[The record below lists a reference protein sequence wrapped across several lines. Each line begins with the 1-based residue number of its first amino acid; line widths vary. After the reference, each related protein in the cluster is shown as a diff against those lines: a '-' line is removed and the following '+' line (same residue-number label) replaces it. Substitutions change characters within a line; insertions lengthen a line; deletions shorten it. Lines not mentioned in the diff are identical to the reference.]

1 MPLVNVYILKTN
13 EQYNMTNRLLLEKY
27 IIQVLKEQEDRS
39 DIGEYPLNPIDP
51 KSVKPKGKITALLIS
66 AAMAINA
73 LIPASQFR
81 NAEKLDRQYGNAEI
95 TEPDAAK
102 IAGQL
107 INGENPELDQEI
119 KDQVDDNDSGT
130 SSFTYDASNI
140 DRDQVISRLRVH
152 EGERLEPYY
161 DSEGYIT
168 VGIGTLITKQ
178 GQNKSAANQ
187 SLSNTLAAA
196 ALQKLSQQYPNIYQ
210 HTPGNTSITKDQA
223 EDLLQVKFD
232 SIHNAFI
239 NRIGVNY
246 QYIPKEL
253 KEVLA
258 DMSYNM
264 GAGFFSGSK
273 FIKNIVRLSELLSK
287 NESGLTNDEKQ
298 EIINLIRLEIPK
310 EFADSDYFD
319 VLTSHDA
326 DASAPG
332 RPVITSSGEFNWLT
346 TTYEGRPINLLNIYQ
361 PIRDQFTID
370 NINESY
376 SLTSVYDKLFS

>member
-1 MPLVNVYILKTN
+1 MNNK
-13 EQYNMTNRLLLEKY
+13 LLEKY

-39 DIGEYPLNPIDP
+39 DVGEYPLNPIDP
-51 KSVKPKGKITALLIS
+51 KSVEPKGKITALLIS

-81 NAEKLDRQYGNAEI
+81 NAENLDDQYNNVKI
-95 TEPDAAK
+95 TEPLVKK
-102 IAGQL
+102 I
-107 INGENPELDQEI
+107 
-119 KDQVDDNDSGT
+119 VDDLSTGNESLEKELTNQANNIDSEV
-130 SSFTYDASNI
+130 SSFTYDTNNI

-187 SLSNTLAAA
+187 SLSDTSADS
-196 ALQKLSQQYPNIYQ
+196 ALQKLSQQYPSIYQ

-264 GAGFFSGSK
+264 GAGFFFDSS
-273 FIKNIVRLSELLSK
+273 FIKNVVRLSELLSK

-326 DASAPG
+326 DTSAPG

-361 PIRDQFTID
+361 PMRDQFTID
-370 NINESY
+370 DINESY
-376 SLTSVYDKLFS
+376 SLTSVYDKLFSWCIIFSFLVHVNCLVHSS

>member
-1 MPLVNVYILKTN
+1 MNNK
-13 EQYNMTNRLLLEKY
+13 LLEKY

-39 DIGEYPLNPIDP
+39 DVGEYPLNPIDP
-51 KSVKPKGKITALLIS
+51 KSVEPKGKITALLIS

-81 NAEKLDRQYGNAEI
+81 NAENLDDQYNNVKI
-95 TEPDAAK
+95 TEPLVKK
-102 IAGQL
+102 I
-107 INGENPELDQEI
+107 
-119 KDQVDDNDSGT
+119 VDDLSTGNESLEKELTNQANNIDSEV
-130 SSFTYDASNI
+130 SSFTYDTNNI

-187 SLSNTLAAA
+187 SLSDTSADS
-196 ALQKLSQQYPNIYQ
+196 ALQKLSQQYPSIYQ

-264 GAGFFSGSK
+264 GAGFFFDSS
-273 FIKNIVRLSELLSK
+273 FIKNVVRLSELLSK

-326 DASAPG
+326 DTSAPG

-361 PIRDQFTID
+361 PMRDQFTID
-370 NINESY
+370 DINESY